1 MQGGMNVS
9 RKTKKKNPLSKDE
22 KTLWCCSL
30 FVSMLFLFSNF
41 QSQQSLLDIILLM
54 GFTMALLVL
63 PLFLY
68 NKLFIGK
75 NHI

>member
-22 KTLWCCSL
+22 KTVWGCSL

-54 GFTMALLVL
+54 AFTMALLVL